1 MLRGVSFF
9 DVLRSFHAAFR
20 IGCTSLL
27 SRTISFLVLCLYPA
41 ALLNYLLPLEAFLC
55 ILYDF
60 PCTQS
65 CYLQL
70 ETAFLHSL
78 RPRCL
83 LSPFLA
89 SSTRPRPLG
98 QRGLLPGAWASSV
111 LLLNSG
117 TRLPVFSPFRV
128 TGAAACSQVACRS
141 AQEVPFCFCFERSYH
156 EMVLDSVTHFLYSV
170 AIGFDSS
177 LKTTKSCRFP
187 SSSVFLPHTNT
198 QNFSGSSS
206 GSGWERFGPG

>member
-1 MLRGVSFF
+1 MTGVQTCA
-9 DVLRSFHAAFR
+9 LP
-20 IGCTSLL
+20 
-27 SRTISFLVLCLYPA
+27 IS
-41 ALLNYLLPLEAFLC
+41 
-55 ILYDF
+55 
-60 PCTQS
+60 QS

-70 ETAFLHSL
+70 ETSFLHSL
-78 RPRCL
+78 QSRCL

-111 LLLNSG
+111 WLLNSG

-128 TGAAACSQVACRS
+128 TGAVACSQVACRS
-141 AQEVPFCFCFERSYH
+141 AQEVPFCFCFECWYH
-156 EMVLDSVTHFLYSV
+156 EMVLDSVKGFLYLV
-170 AIGFDSS
+170 AIRFYSR
-177 LKTTKSCRFP
+177 LKATQSCRFP